1 MEIVNNKLTDY
12 IEVFDN
18 VLPDETNL
26 KFYKFLKYE
35 DHRFEKAKV
44 QEADGVPD
52 QVRKDKRNS
61 SLWWPRQIN
70 CSMSE
75 CHWTSLLGNASK
87 KLYFNYLK
95 KMSLPLDFNMSELS
109 FLKYEEGGHYN
120 TFHVDQGKVNRSLS
134 LVFWVNSNFEG
145 GDFKF
150 KNPSNDVEIEIEKKA
165 NRAIVFPSNFLFP
178 HKVLPVEK
186 GVRYSVVSWAQ

>member
-52 QVRKDKRNS
+52 QVREDKRNS
-61 SLWWPRQIN
+61 SLW
-70 CSMSE
+70 
-75 CHWTSLLGNASK
+75 
-87 KLYFNYLK
+87 
-95 KMSLPLDFNMSELS
+95 
-109 FLKYEEGGHYN
+109 
-120 TFHVDQGKVNRSLS
+120 
-134 LVFWVNSNFEG
+134 
-145 GDFKF
+145 
-150 KNPSNDVEIEIEKKA
+150 
-165 NRAIVFPSNFLFP
+165 
-178 HKVLPVEK
+178 
-186 GVRYSVVSWAQ
+186 